1 VFERIRNVV
10 VTLLGVA
17 LCLFTLVEVNFP
29 QLQQQSAL
37 AVFVMLGMTICFLV
51 FPLHKRFENNVA
63 LRATD
68 VLLAL
73 ATIVCCGFVIVQTEP
88 WLQQFWLAGESGT
101 VQSLTA
107 RASDENSIDYA
118 IGIVGLLL
126 VLEVTRR
133 SIGWIVPALALLFV
147 GHSFYCYL
155 ASSHGWAAMPDML
168 FPHQGQSLKSIAS
181 TTFLQTLGVFGP
193 AAGVMFKYVF
203 LFVVFGSFLEMS
215 GATQFI
221 IDFAEKVFGRSP
233 GGPAKISVLGSGLM
247 GSLSGSAVANAVTT
261 GAFTIPMMRNS
272 GFEPRIAGGI
282 TAAAAAG
289 GALVPPVMGA
299 GAYMML
305 ELVEPQVTFLQIAT
319 AAVLPATLY
328 YFSIYMIVHYYSRRI
343 GAQSVQKTAEDEVR
357 SLWQFEA
364 IVFVGALVALVGL
377 LLMNFSPFRAVTGS
391 LVLILLLG
399 TMRKRLKLATAPR
412 LFAITSF
419 FVVIVI
425 HQFSPQIDQL
435 FAPAREHLL
444 PEWLQA
450 YVAKSWLDLNTDA
463 FSIRR
468 MFESLLDSSIFG
480 MLGMIVFGTINRDW
494 RPTIINALTKSAKN
508 GVSLVAASACVGI
521 IIGIVQ
527 QTGIAADFS
536 AAIRDQVESNLLL
549 ALVGIMA
556 CSIVL
561 GMGVPSVVCYLLMAT
576 LMGSLLSEL
585 GIIPLAAHLF
595 IFYFG
600 MMSMVTPPVALAAY
614 ASASIAGS
622 RIMPTAMAAFRFS
635 LVGFTLPF
643 MFVYRPEL
651 LLMSDKPE
659 VTVKLMRPKEVK
671 VGEPAAI
678 NGKLV
683 WYGEPRGFSK
693 IEIVGAQGNAAATI
707 LRTSDFGTFRSEV
720 DPGNWIIT
728 TYERDRIPLDPATMS
743 ELTLTE
749 DQRIETGDDIV
760 LFTGEGTV
768 VSPGDLEEDDAGTT
782 FYLTQDGE
790 AQHLG
795 SLTFDPSQAN
805 EESTG
810 SGAAD
815 DDNRLQFTDQRL
827 SMLSVALAMLAA
839 LVGIVALAAGIAGYM
854 SSDLRTWVRV
864 LMLFAAAL
872 LLSPDLEIAGTQ
884 IGAFTNIIGGGLFV
898 VLVVINRLKT
908 NAESPA
914 ATV

>member
-51 FPLHKRFENNVA
+51 FPVHKRFENNVA

-73 ATIVCCGFVIVQTEP
+73 ATVVCCGFVIVQSEP
-88 WLQQFWLAGESGT
+88 WLQQFWMAGEKGGI
-101 VQSLTA
+101 QSLTA
-107 RASDENSIDYA
+107 RASDENSTDFA
-118 IGIVGLLL
+118 IGLIGLFL

-155 ASSHGWAAMPDML
+155 ASQHGWAAMPDML

-221 IDFAEKVFGRSP
+221 IDFAERVFGRSP

-319 AAVLPATLY
+319 AALLPAVLY

-343 GAQSVQKTAEDEVR
+343 GAQNVQKSAEDQVR

-412 LFAITSF
+412 IFAITSF
-419 FVVIVI
+419 FVVILI
-425 HQFSPQIDQL
+425 HQFSPQIL
-435 FAPAREHLL
+435 KLL
-444 PEWLQA
+444 PDSILPYIQWAIA
-450 YVAKSWLDLNTDA
+450 YVAKSWLDLNTGDL
-463 FSIRR
+463 SILRI
-468 MFESLLDSSIFG
+468 FESLLDSSIFG
-480 MLGMIVFGTINRDW
+480 MLGMIIFGTINRDW

-536 AAIRDQVESNLLL
+536 AAIRDQVESNLLM

-622 RIMPTAMAAFRFS
+622 RIMPTALAAFRFS

-671 VGEPAAI
+671 VGEPAPI

-683 WYGEPRGFSK
+683 WYGEPRTFSK
-693 IEIVGAQGNAAATI
+693 IEIATAQGDSAATT
-707 LRTSDFGTFRSEV
+707 LRTNDFGTFRSEV
-720 DPGNWIIT
+720 DSGDWIIT
-728 TYERDRIPLDPATMS
+728 TYDRERIPLNPATIS
-743 ELTLTE
+743 ELTLTA

-768 VSPGDLEEDDAGTT
+768 VSPSDLEEDDSGTT

-790 AQHLG
+790 PLHLG
-795 SLTFDPSQAN
+795 SLTFDPSQTN
-805 EESTG
+805 EEPTG
-810 SGAAD
+810 SGAAI

-872 LLSPDLEIAGTQ
+872 LLSPDLEIGGTQ
-884 IGAFTNIIGGGLFV
+884 IGAFTNIVGGALFA

-914 ATV
+914 ATP

>member
-1 VFERIRNVV
+1 MFERIRNVV

-17 LCLFTLVEVNFP
+17 LCLFTLVEVNFQKL
-29 QLQQQSAL
+29 QLQSQL
-37 AVFVMLGMTICFLV
+37 AVFVMLGMAICFLV
-51 FPLHKRFENNVA
+51 YPASKRFENHIAFRV
-63 LRATD
+63 TD

-73 ATIVCCGFVIVQTEP
+73 ATVVCCGFVIVQTEP
-88 WLQQFWLAGESGT
+88 WLQQFWLAGGESGT
-101 VQSLTA
+101 IKSLLDRA
-107 RASDENSIDYA
+107 ASDGNEVDYA
-118 IGIVGLLL
+118 IGLAGVLL
-126 VLEVTRR
+126 VLEATRR

-147 GHSFYCYL
+147 SHSFYCYL
-155 ASSHGWAAMPDML
+155 ASEYGWAAMPEML
-168 FPHQGQSLKSIAS
+168 FPHKGQSLKSIVS
-181 TTFLQTLGVFGP
+181 TTFLQDLGVFGP

-221 IDFAEKVFGRSP
+221 IDFAEKVFGRTP

-282 TAAAAAG
+282 TAAAASG

-305 ELVEPQVTFLQIAT
+305 ELVEPQVTFLQIAK
-319 AAVLPATLY
+319 AALIPAALY
-328 YFSIYMIVHYYSRRI
+328 YFSIYMIVHYYSKRI
-343 GAQSVQKTAEDEVR
+343 GAQSVQKSDEEEAR

-377 LLMNFSPFRAVTGS
+377 LLMKFSPFRAVTGS

-399 TMRKRLKLATAPR
+399 TMRRRLEIATASR
-412 LFAITSF
+412 IFAITSF
-419 FVVIVI
+419 FVVIGL
-425 HQFSPQIDQL
+425 HQFSPQ
-435 FAPAREHLL
+435 FAHIL
-444 PEWLQA
+444 PDWMHT
-450 YVAKSWLDLNTDA
+450 YVAKSWLNPNNGAVSIERA
-463 FSIRR
+463 FQ
-468 MFESLLDSSIFG
+468 SLLDSSIFG

-494 RPTIINALTKSAKN
+494 RPTIVSALTKSARN

-536 AAIRDQVESNLLL
+536 AEIRDHVETNLLL

-614 ASASIAGS
+614 ASASIANAP
-622 RIMPTAMAAFRFS
+622 IMPTALAAFRFS

-671 VGEPAAI
+671 SDEPAAI
-678 NGKLV
+678 NGKLE
-683 WYGEPRGFSK
+683 WYGVPRAFSK
-693 IEIVGAQGNAAATI
+693 IEIAATGENGAAKT
-707 LRTSDFGTFRSEV
+707 LRTSDFGSFRDEIPAGQYV
-720 DPGNWIIT
+720 VT
-728 TYERDRIPLDPATMS
+728 AYERDRIPLDPATMS
-743 ELTLTE
+743 ELTLAE
-749 DQRIETGDDIV
+749 DQRIETSDNVV
-760 LFTGEGTV
+760 LYAGKGTV
-768 VSPGDLEEDDAGTT
+768 VSASDLEDDDGNTKI
-782 FYLTQDGE
+782 YLTQDGE
-790 AQHLG
+790 PLHLG
-795 SLTFDPSQAN
+795 ALTFDPSQENAK
-805 EESTG
+805 STE
-810 SGAAD
+810 SGAGLQD
-815 DDNRLQFTDQRL
+815 SRLQFTDQRL
-827 SMLSVALAMLAA
+827 SLLSVALALFAA
-839 LVGIVALAAGIAGYM
+839 LVGILALAAGIAGYM
-854 SSDLRTWVRV
+854 ASELRTWVRV
-864 LMLFAAAL
+864 SMLFAAAL

-884 IGAFTNIIGGGLFV
+884 IGIYTNIIGCALFAI
-898 VLVVINRLKT
+898 LVVVNRKKT
-908 NAESPA
+908 NAESRA
-914 ATV
+914 ATD